1 MYFEVIFA
9 FLSSHTTAFIMV
21 FNFRKFCGIILQFQL
36 LEKVLGADM
45 DSSEV
50 DMTNIFTSNEDLK

>member
-1 MYFEVIFA
+1 
-9 FLSSHTTAFIMV
+9 
-21 FNFRKFCGIILQFQL
+21 L

-50 DMTNIFTSNEDLK
+50 DMTNIFTSNEDLKWVKIKKFFQYKLEDLPSICALIP